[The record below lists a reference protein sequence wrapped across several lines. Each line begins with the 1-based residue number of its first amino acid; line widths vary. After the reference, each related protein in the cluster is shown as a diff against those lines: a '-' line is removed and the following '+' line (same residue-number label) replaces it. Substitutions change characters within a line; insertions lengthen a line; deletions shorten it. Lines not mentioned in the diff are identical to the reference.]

1 MSGTRQHFVPQFLQ
15 EGFAS
20 HVTNRAAFTWVHRKG
35 AASFNTNII
44 NVGVEGKFYTTE
56 QDATVDDLIT
66 SAEGPFGSLI
76 ANLRAD
82 APHSLTHPQLPH
94 LIAHLETRT
103 RHLRQ
108 NFLQT
113 GELIVS
119 AMQLSMPLVPAL
131 LQSQR
136 SEFSKLACVLRNM
149 LPAIFRNAA
158 KSGHIRALSK
168 SIAPMARVQRYES
181 LSYRV
186 EKVDDAPLIL
196 GDSIVLFG
204 VGGARR
210 YKTFLDS
217 DDVLNAV
224 FLPLDTER
232 MLIGTHQDNFS
243 TLPSDLRVAIAR
255 CSLEYFIASDSSPEL
270 ENLKKQIGAD
280 AYLLTQ
286 KEIEDML
293 SGTWQ
298 H

>member
-1 MSGTRQHFVPQFLQ
+1 MMSGTRQHFVPQFLQ

-119 AMQLSMPLVPAL
+119 RL
-131 LQSQR
+131 LDFVSDEDAFAAYMTKRLQTDPT
-136 SEFSKLACVLRNM
+136 VLR
-149 LPAIFRNAA
+149 
-158 KSGHIRALSK
+158 
-168 SIAPMARVQRYES
+168 ES
-181 LSYRV
+181 LAEEFAKRGISNGLLEPAMHQSPPWHGFSVTSRF
-186 EKVDDAPLIL
+186 LIAWKRL
-196 GDSIVLFG
+196 MM
-204 VGGARR
+204 RR
-210 YKTFLDS
+210 
-217 DDVLNAV
+217 
-224 FLPLDTER
+224 
-232 MLIGTHQDNFS
+232 
-243 TLPSDLRVAIAR
+243 
-255 CSLEYFIASDSSPEL
+255 
-270 ENLKKQIGAD
+270 
-280 AYLLTQ
+280 
-286 KEIEDML
+286 
-293 SGTWQ
+293 
-298 H
+298 